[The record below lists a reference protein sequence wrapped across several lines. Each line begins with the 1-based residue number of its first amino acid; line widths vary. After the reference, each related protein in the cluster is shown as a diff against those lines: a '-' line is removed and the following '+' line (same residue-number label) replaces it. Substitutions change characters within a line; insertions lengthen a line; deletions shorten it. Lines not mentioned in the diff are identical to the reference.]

1 MPSQLRMQKIA
12 DRIREDLSKL
22 LIFEVDDPRLSGVM
36 VTDVNVDRELYY
48 ANIYVSAIEGKERS
62 AEILAGL
69 ESASN
74 FLRHQLSQS
83 VELRTFP
90 RLRFYWDPT
99 PENAD
104 RVEFLLKTDTKRT
117 QRTRRIRFAGLLKWK
132 GLIEL
137 RSEEFKTRISH
148 FFSHKLLYPILKQF
162 NKEINCRFPSYFR
175 NKIERGSVFER
186 MLNYEHNSR

>member
-104 RVEFLLKTDTKRT
+104 RVEFLLKQIQKERKEHGESDSRPSKVEETD
-117 QRTRRIRFAGLLKWK
+117 
-132 GLIEL
+132 
-137 RSEEFKTRISH
+137 
-148 FFSHKLLYPILKQF
+148 
-162 NKEINCRFPSYFR
+162 
-175 NKIERGSVFER
+175 
-186 MLNYEHNSR
+186 